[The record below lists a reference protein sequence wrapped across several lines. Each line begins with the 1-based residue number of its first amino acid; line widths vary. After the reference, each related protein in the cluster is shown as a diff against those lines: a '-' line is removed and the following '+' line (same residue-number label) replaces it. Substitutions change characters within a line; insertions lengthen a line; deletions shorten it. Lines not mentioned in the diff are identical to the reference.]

1 MLTYQDLKQVPDN
14 DKARAEFVM
23 KVISEH
29 KNSDLYKTAR
39 IAEDYDL
46 GQNTTITNYQKT
58 MTLVSGQV
66 VPDKFSANHRTASNF
81 FSVFITQLSQFLL
94 GNGVTWKGAS
104 PDNLGDD
111 FDTKLQKAGA
121 NALKAGVSFGMFNL
135 DHIDVFSVLE
145 FAPIYDEEDGSLKA
159 GVRFWQ
165 IDNTKPL
172 RAMLYELDG
181 YTNYMWSPK
190 NKPSDVWSP
199 IDEGVYMQP
208 KRGYI
213 MKLATSEADG
223 TEVYAMENYPEF
235 PIVPMWGNRHHQSEI
250 VNLRLK
256 IDAYDLIQNGFENDL
271 DNAQI
276 YWIIKGAGG
285 MDDPDLMRFLDRL
298 HMVGAAA
305 PADGQDVTPV
315 AVNIPY
321 EARERLLD
329 RIEKQLYKDAMIMN
343 PDDIASGAAT
353 ATQIRA
359 AYERQNVKTD
369 QFEYCVTE
377 FVKGIL
383 KIAGVEGD
391 PTYTRS
397 MIINMQEEVTTIVA
411 AASYLDSEYVT
422 TKILTLLGDGDRAEE
437 MIKKMKADEAT
448 RNLNMDNGG
457 IGDSTNGAN
466 NSAHRLSDTPA

>member
-81 FSVFITQLSQFLL
+81 FNIFITQLTQYLL
-94 GNGVTWKGAS
+94 GNGVTWKGDP
-104 PDNLGDD
+104 PDVLGED
-111 FDTKLQKAGA
+111 FDDKLQEAGS

-135 DHIDVFSVLE
+135 DHVDVFSALE

-181 YTNYMWSPK
+181 YTNYMWSSK
-190 NKPSDVWSP
+190 DKPSDVWSP
-199 IDEGVYMQP
+199 IDKGVYMQP

-213 MKLATSEADG
+213 MKLTTSEADG
-223 TEVYAMENYPEF
+223 TEIYAMENYPEF

-250 VNLRLK
+250 IGLRLK

-298 HMVGAAA
+298 RTVGAAA
-305 PADGQDVTPV
+305 PADGQEVTPV
-315 AVNIPY
+315 TVNIPY

-343 PDDIASGAAT
+343 PDDIAAGAAT

-369 QFEYCVTE
+369 QFEYCVTR

-383 KIAGVEGD
+383 KIAGVD
-391 PTYTRS
+391 NTPTYNRS
-397 MIINMQEEVTTIVA
+397 VIVNRAEEVQTVINVAEYTSQEYTTK
-411 AASYLDSEYVT
+411 
-422 TKILTLLGDGDRAEE
+422 KILTILGDIDMLEE
-437 MIKKMKADEAT
+437 VKAQRLREDTSRYETPKDET
-448 RNLNMDNGG
+448 DKTEETVPETE
-457 IGDSTNGAN
+457 DVEE
-466 NSAHRLSDTPA
+466 